1 MKTEFLQWFEARF
14 GPRPKIPEGLPA
26 RTDLDLYNLS
36 QQGAKAQVALN
47 ARTDYDAT
55 LAACKAGFESKV

>member
-1 MKTEFLQWFEARF
+1 MKTSFLKWFEARF

-26 RTDLDLYNLS
+26 RTDQDLYNLS

-55 LAACKAGFESKV
+55 LAACKAGFEAKV